1 MAASRKSNEFI
12 AFGWVALQD
21 GYEWIDAH
29 EVYMPP
35 RWGKGWAPAERW
47 LILRPEAQNRKP
59 RRYNPLEE
67 KTSLFRTFAETPL
80 TEEGILQFTNQ
91 YGCLG
96 VQKWIFPREALAFAL
111 SEEGQKLM
119 IKDFSTGILGPNR
132 GISGESLEMWEQSI
146 RHMRFALTLWEAI
159 RSKDVGQLRRFI
171 LFQEGSGQ
179 AGGFIYRSREEVGD
193 GYETGVIDETAHDI
207 PTDARALLKPR
218 NVIHLALVV
227 VQTLANKQLWT
238 HAGPCLLYGP
248 PTLRDGL
255 RAEELPQNRLHL
267 RIVPKNLLGAIWLQY
282 ARGIDGNK
290 DYRRCRACGKWFEI
304 SLEANRPTRFFC
316 EDACRYKVYRERI
329 AAAQKLHFEGV
340 SIEVIAQHLETDTAT
355 VEGWIVRP
363 AHRQRRAVAHT

>member
-29 EVYMPP
+29 EEYMPP
-35 RWGKGWAPAERW
+35 RWGEGGAPAGRW
-47 LILRPEAQNRKP
+47 LVLRPEAQNRRP

-67 KTSLFRTFAETPL
+67 ETSLFRTFAETPL
-80 TEEGILQFTNQ
+80 TEEGIRQFTNR
-91 YGCLG
+91 YGSLG

-111 SEEGQKLM
+111 SEEGQKLVM
-119 IKDFSTGILGPNR
+119 QNFSAGILGPNI
-132 GISGESLEMWEQSI
+132 GISGESLGMWKQSI

-179 AGGFIYRSREEVGD
+179 AGGFIYRSHEEVGD
-193 GYETGVIDETAHDI
+193 GYETAIIDETAHDI
-207 PTDARALLKPR
+207 PADASALLNPR
-218 NVIHLALVV
+218 NVIRLGLVV

-248 PTLRDGL
+248 PPPRDGL
-255 RAEELPQNRLHL
+255 RAEELPQHRLHL
-267 RIVPKNLLGAIWLQY
+267 RIVPKNLLGAMWLQY
-282 ARGIDGNK
+282 AGGIDGDK

-316 EDACRYKVYRERI
+316 KDACRYKFYRERI
-329 AAAQKLHFEGV
+329 AAAQKLHSEGV
-340 SIEVIAQHLETDTAT
+340 SIGEIAGRLDTDTTT
-355 VEGWIVRP
+355 VEGWIARP
-363 AHRQRRAVAHT
+363 APRKRRAVAHT